1 MQQRKRIGILLYL
14 ISDFFAALLA
24 WFMLYVFRKWKIE
37 SAPIELI
44 FESLIW
50 KDPKFFY
57 GVIGLPLLWLL
68 AYFLSGTY
76 TNVYRKSRLRELVN
90 AFIISLLGV
99 TAVFFVL
106 LLDDLV
112 PSYKNYYQTYLIL
125 LSSHFLLTYLGRLW
139 ILNRAKNLVQSGRV
153 GYATLIVGGGDLAV
167 ELFRDISGRKKKLGY
182 RFIGFLKVNGD
193 GSPPMSKELPCLG
206 DLSLI
211 DRVVDEHKVE
221 EVIIALDPED
231 HHRGRNLL
239 NAIGDKELVVKI
251 QPDMYNILMGA
262 VKLDHVIDAAMI
274 TIYPELMPR
283 WQAILK
289 RFFDISV
296 SAISLILLAPFF
308 LYFAFRVKSSS
319 PGPVFYR
326 QERIG
331 KHGRPFKIIKF
342 RSMYLD
348 AEQQGPSL
356 SSREDKR
363 ITSFGKVLR
372 KWRLDELPQFWNV
385 LKGDMSLVGP
395 RPERQFFINQIIEE
409 APHYKHLL
417 KVQPGITSLGMV
429 RFGYAENVEEM
440 IKRLKYDILYIEN
453 MSLAI
458 DFKIMIYTV
467 KTLLSG
473 EGK

>member
-14 ISDFFAALLA
+14 FSDFIAAMLA
-24 WFMLYVFRKWKIE
+24 WFFLYVFRKWKIE
-37 SAPIELI
+37 GAPIDLV
-44 FESLIW
+44 FENLIW

-68 AYFLSGTY
+68 VYFLTGTY

-90 AFIISLLGV
+90 TFIISLIGV
-99 TAVFFVL
+99 TAIFFVL

-112 PSYKNYYQTYLIL
+112 PSYKNYYQTYLVL

-139 ILNRAKNLVQSGRV
+139 ILNRAKKQIQNGRV
-153 GYATLIVGGGDLAV
+153 GYATLIVGGGELAV
-167 ELFRDISGRKKKLGY
+167 DLCKDIAGRKKKLGY
-182 RFIGFLKVNGD
+182 RFVGFLKANGD
-193 GSPPMSKELPCLG
+193 GHPPMTEELTCLG
-206 DLSLI
+206 DISQI
-211 DRVVDEHKVE
+211 EEVVDEHGIE

-283 WQAILK
+283 WQSIMK
-289 RFFDISV
+289 RLLDITL
-296 SAISLILLAPFF
+296 SAISLIFLAPFF
-308 LYFAFRVKSSS
+308 LYFAIRVKASS

-331 KHGRPFKIIKF
+331 KHGKPFQIIKF

-348 AEQQGPSL
+348 AEKQGPSL
-356 SSREDKR
+356 SSKDDNR
-363 ITSFGKVLR
+363 ITPFGKVLR
-372 KWRLDELPQFWNV
+372 KWRLDELPQFFNV
-385 LKGDMSLVGP
+385 LKGEMSLVGP
-395 RPERQFFINQIIEE
+395 RPERQFFIDQIIQE

-467 KTLLSG
+467 KTLLGG